1 MMENI
6 SVKDKIKV
14 FEEKIKAKKEELAY
28 LKKNVH
34 IDQVYLEDRMD
45 INEESKE
52 EDSDE
57 NGDDMG
63 NNEVPQGEV
72 SESN

>member
-1 MMENI
+1 MENI

-34 IDQVYLEDRMD
+34 IEQVYLEDRMD
-45 INEESKE
+45 IDEESKE
-52 EDSDE
+52 KE
-57 NGDDMG
+57 NDGD
-63 NNEVPQGEV
+63 NNENQEPEQEDKYV
-72 SESN
+72 ESV

>member
-14 FEEKIKAKKEELAY
+14 FEEKIKAKKEELAN
-28 LKKNVH
+28 LKRNVH
-34 IDQVYLEDRMD
+34 IDQVYVGEGVE

-52 EDSDE
+52 ED
-57 NGDDMG
+57 
-63 NNEVPQGEV
+63 NNEIEQDNYAD
-72 SESN
+72 SL